1 MLATI
6 ALATREGLVGT
17 WAGSTLGMVAA
28 DALAIGVGQMLGK
41 RLPHRVVRWG
51 AAALFVIFGA
61 ILVLQALD

>member
-41 RLPHRVVRWG
+41 RLPDRVVRWG

-61 ILVLQALD
+61 ILVLQGLD